1 MIILSFIFM
10 VICSLVSMTMMF
22 LSGYIYANRNKDVI
36 YLGKHIVLEKKK
48 KE

>member
-1 MIILSFIFM
+1 MIVLSFIFM
-10 VICSLVSMTMMF
+10 VICSLVSMIMMF